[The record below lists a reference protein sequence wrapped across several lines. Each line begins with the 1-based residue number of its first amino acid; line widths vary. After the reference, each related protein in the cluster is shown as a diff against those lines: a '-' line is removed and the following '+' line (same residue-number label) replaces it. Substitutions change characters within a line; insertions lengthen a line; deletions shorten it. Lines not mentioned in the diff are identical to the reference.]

1 MKKNIFVTRLAR
13 GAAAT
18 AVVSASVMSPHQVT
32 AATPPPVVAQEMAS
46 PNREILSEKESQA
59 SVMGSFVLTIKQ
71 SPSVWDKKLERE
83 FRKLAL
89 AEANSTIS
97 TEDAN
102 RLEQLSRWRDQ
113 LLCPQTV
120 DETLLQMKRDR
131 LLIRMENLLQEYVEF
146 QEVAGQTRSASR

>member
-1 MKKNIFVTRLAR
+1 MKSNIFVARLAR
-13 GAAAT
+13 SAAAT
-18 AVVSASVMSPHQVT
+18 VMVGAGVIPPHQAT
-32 AATPPPVVAQEMAS
+32 ATVLPPVAAQES
-46 PNREILSEKESQA
+46 TFPNPAVLPEESQA
-59 SVMGSFVLTIKQ
+59 STSGSFVLTMPQ
-71 SPSVWDKKLERE
+71 SPSAWDKKLERE
-83 FRKLAL
+83 FRMLAL

-97 TEDAN
+97 KEDTY

-146 QEVAGQTRSASR
+146 QEAANQTRSAS